1 MTTTP
6 AGGDRAVRPL
16 HETFAAAA
24 AAWPE
29 RIAVSDGRRELTYAE
44 LDRAANRLAHRLTAL
59 GAGPEQL
66 VALCSTRT
74 VDLVV
79 GVLGILKSGA
89 GYLPLDPRYP
99 LERLRATVTDA
110 GCRLAVGDDVPDL
123 GLTSVAPAQDDLAD
137 EPDTAPAGGAEPG
150 NVAYVIYTSGS
161 TGKPKGVVVTHANAA
176 RLFTVT
182 AGDFGFGP
190 DDVWTMFHSIAF
202 DFSVWELW
210 GALLH
215 GGRVVVVPYELSRD
229 PEAFVRLLLDERVTM
244 LSQTP
249 SAFRQLATAAEALG
263 FPGTALRAVVFGGEK
278 LEPAILKRWVERY
291 GDDRPRLINMY
302 GITETTVH
310 VTLRPITRADLDDR
324 RSPIGAPLADL
335 TLHVLDENLL
345 PVVPGEEGELYVG
358 GAGVAR
364 GYLNR
369 PELTRE
375 RFLPDPF
382 VPGGRLYR
390 TGDLAEQGA
399 DGEVYYHGRADG
411 QVQMR
416 GFRIELGEIEATV
429 LAHPEVREAVV
440 LLREDEPG
448 MQALAC
454 YWVGRGGTGQPDD
467 LHAALREHAA
477 ERLPAHMVPSAF
489 VPMPALPMTP
499 NGKLDRA
506 ALPRPEVRLAA
517 ATTGGRAPADGV
529 ESSLAEIWAEAL
541 GVPAVG
547 LDDNFFALG
556 GDSMRA
562 IPMVARAK
570 EAGLPVTVVALFAHP
585 TVGALAEY
593 CRAQEQSSAA
603 PVEEAASEAA
613 DERFLAAAPEGVEA
627 AYPAS
632 ALQQGIIFHSKL
644 SNDPTLY
651 HDLESVRVRGP
662 LDLGALRR
670 ALDAVAGRHEILRTS
685 FDLGTHRQVVQYVHA
700 EAEIPLTVVTPAE
713 GLDPDAALRAWWR
726 EQWRNRFDLTLAPLL
741 RVHVLQHGEEDFHLA
756 VSTHH
761 SILDG
766 WSFALL
772 MTELITGYD
781 REMTGRTAYAD
792 DERPLPYR
800 EFVALEA
807 REATSDAA
815 RAYWSQVLDGA
826 TATRLPAPSAQA
838 VPAAQPAPAAG
849 PAAAAGAAAVTA
861 GSGDLGPDVTVVFAP
876 ELVQRVT
883 ERAAA
888 LGTPVK
894 SLFLAAHLRAL
905 GRVAGTEDV
914 VTGLVSG
921 GRPEAASAESTLGL
935 FLNSVPLRVGL
946 AGKDSAELVRAAFA
960 AEQDML
966 PHRRYPLAR
975 ISRDNKGAPFEVLF
989 NFTVFGV
996 VDGLDDLML
1005 LKATDWWLSDRN
1017 SFPASVEIGRMTGS
1031 DQWKLDITVD
1041 PAKADPA
1048 CAQELATALEAALW
1062 ELVSP

>member
-1 MTTTP
+1 MTITP
-6 AGGDRAVRPL
+6 VGGAPAVRPL

-24 AAWPE
+24 ATWPE
-29 RIAVSDGRRELTYAE
+29 RVAVSDGRRHLTYAE
-44 LDRAANRLAHRLTAL
+44 LDGAANRLAHRLIAL

-110 GCRLAVGDDVPDL
+110 GCSLAVGDEVPDL
-123 GLTSVAPAQDDLAD
+123 GLTTVAPAQDDLAG
-137 EPDTAPAGGAEPG
+137 EPGTAPATGAEPG
-150 NVAYVIYTSGS
+150 HTAYVIYTSGS

-182 AGDFGFGP
+182 AEEFGFGP

-229 PEAFVRLLLDERVTM
+229 PEAFVRLLVDEHVTM

-263 FPGTALRAVVFGGEK
+263 FPETALRAVVFGGEK

-310 VTLRPITRADLDDR
+310 VTLRPLTRADFDDR
-324 RSPIGAPLADL
+324 RSPIGTPLADL
-335 TLHVLDENLL
+335 TLHVLDEQLR
-345 PVVPGEEGELYVG
+345 PVAPGEEGELYVG

-382 VPGGRLYR
+382 APGGRLYR
-390 TGDLAEQGA
+390 TGDLAERGA

-429 LAHPEVREAVV
+429 LAHPDVREAVV

-448 MQALAC
+448 MQALVC
-454 YWVGRGGTGQPDD
+454 YSVGRGGTGPDD
-467 LHAALREHAA
+467 LRAALREHAA

-489 VPMPALPMTP
+489 VPMAALPMTP

-506 ALPRPEVRLAA
+506 ALPRPEAPAA
-517 ATTGGRAPADGV
+517 APATGGRAPADGV
-529 ESSLAEIWAEAL
+529 ETRLAEIWAEAL

-547 LDDNFFALG
+547 LDDNFFAIG

-570 EAGLPVTVVALFAHP
+570 EAGLPVTVVALFANP
-585 TVGALAEY
+585 TVSALAEY
-593 CRAQEQSSAA
+593 CRTQEQPVAA
-603 PVEEAASEAA
+603 PVVEETAPEA
-613 DERFLAAAPEGVEA
+613 DDDRFLAAAPDGVEA

-670 ALDAVAGRHEILRTS
+670 ALDALVGRHEILRTS
-685 FDLGTHRQVVQYVHA
+685 FDLGTHRQVVQYVHTAA
-700 EAEIPLTVVTPAE
+700 EVPLTVVTPAE
-713 GLDPDAALRAWWR
+713 GLSPDAALRAWWR
-726 EQWRNRFDLTLAPLL
+726 EQWRNRFDLTQAPLL
-741 RVHVLQHGEEDFHLA
+741 RVHVLPHGEEDFHLA

-772 MTELITGYD
+772 MTELLTGYD
-781 REMTGRTAYAD
+781 REMTGRPAYAD

-807 REATSDAA
+807 REATSDTA
-815 RAYWSQVLDGA
+815 RAYWTRVLDGA
-826 TATRLPAPSAQA
+826 TATRLPAPAEA
-838 VPAAQPAPAAG
+838 PTAAADAAG
-849 PAAAAGAAAVTA
+849 
-861 GSGDLGPDVTVVFAP
+861 SRDLGPDVTVVFAP
-876 ELVQRVT
+876 ELVQRVA

-905 GRVAGTEDV
+905 GRLAGTEDV

-935 FLNSVPLRVGL
+935 FLNSVPLRVDL
-946 AGKDSAELVRAAFA
+946 AGKDSADLVRAAFA
-960 AEQDML
+960 AEQDMM
-966 PHRRYPLAR
+966 PHRRYPLSR
-975 ISRDNKGAPFEVLF
+975 ISRDVKGAPFEVLF

-996 VDGLDDLML
+996 VDSLEDLML

-1017 SFPASVEIGRMTGS
+1017 SFPVSVEIGRMTGS

-1048 CAQELATALEAALW
+1048 SARGLATALEAALW